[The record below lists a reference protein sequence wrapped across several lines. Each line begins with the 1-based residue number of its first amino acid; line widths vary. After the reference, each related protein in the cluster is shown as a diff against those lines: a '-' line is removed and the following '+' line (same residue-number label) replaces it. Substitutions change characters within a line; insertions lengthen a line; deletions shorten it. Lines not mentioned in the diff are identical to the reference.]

1 MPEPYVKVVAAA
13 VVLALLVQVVT
24 ARSLTK
30 DGDEFISEQRQL
42 LGNLLPVWLDRL
54 RNIPSLLRVTIRF
67 LYMQTWHLTM
77 KDYVQPT
84 VTPDSPRA
92 KKPVEVLNW
101 PSIELDVGQIT
112 GVAVD
117 ESSNPVILHRGNVKW
132 TGGYIITSVRR
143 ELYGIIKHFSL

>member
-67 LYMQTWHLTM
+67 LYMQT
-77 KDYVQPT
+77 
-84 VTPDSPRA
+84 
-92 KKPVEVLNW
+92 
-101 PSIELDVGQIT
+101 
-112 GVAVD
+112 
-117 ESSNPVILHRGNVKW
+117 
-132 TGGYIITSVRR
+132 
-143 ELYGIIKHFSL
+143 